1 MSLDNKQYVCAVLT
15 DLQKVFDTINHKILL
30 NKLSHYG
37 IRDAANNC
45 FPVYL
50 ANRNQFVTINGF
62 YSDLQNARLGVP
74 QWSVVWP
81 LLSLLHINDLHNTIK
96 LSSPFHFAGDTCI
109 LNKQNSVDKIN
120 KTLNKDLIELFF
132 FGWMQ
137 AK

>member
-1 MSLDNKQYVCAVLT
+1 MSLDNKQYVCAVLI

-74 QWSVVWP
+74 Q
-81 LLSLLHINDLHNTIK
+81 
-96 LSSPFHFAGDTCI
+96 
-109 LNKQNSVDKIN
+109 
-120 KTLNKDLIELFF
+120 
-132 FGWMQ
+132 
-137 AK
+137 